1 MAPKKKKAVAKRR
14 SAKSKAANK
23 AAEKEPTDQE
33 IFDLF
38 GVGTETASHPLRKFI
53 SGQRRINGKLYTAIE
68 KIVDSLEKKN
78 GMDDDLQAA
87 RDIND
92 GVPLDPPACNS
103 QGLPGGGS

>member
-1 MAPKKKKAVAKRR
+1 MTKKKTAKKKAAE
-14 SAKSKAANK
+14 K

-68 KIVDSLEKKN
+68 KIVDSLEKTN
-78 GMDDDLQAA
+78 GMDDDIQAA

-92 GVPLDPPACNS
+92 GVPLDPPARNS
-103 QGLPGGGS
+103 EGLGGGS

>member
-1 MAPKKKKAVAKRR
+1 MAPKKKKAVAKRKA
-14 SAKSKAANK
+14 AKSKTAD
-23 AAEKEPTDQE
+23 KEPTDQE

-53 SGQRRINGKLYTAIE
+53 SGQRRINGKLYIAIE

>member
-1 MAPKKKKAVAKRR
+1 MTKKKTAKKKAAE
-14 SAKSKAANK
+14 K

-38 GVGTETASHPLRKFI
+38 GVGTETASHPLRKFL

-103 QGLPGGGS
+103 EGLGGGS